1 MQDQISSEIEQ
12 LERLKAGDLD
22 AFEQLVEEHQD
33 KLINTCFRFVHSRQD
48 AEDVAQE
55 VFLAVHQSIDSFR
68 GQSKLSSWIF
78 RIAVTKSLDFV
89 RRANRKKRS
98 GRLKRVLGWVNDGEQ
113 AAIEPEESRSAL
125 DELADKERA
134 EILRGAV
141 DALPENQRI
150 AVNLHNYQ
158 GFRYTEVAQIM
169 ETSVSSV
176 ESLLHRARKNLE
188 KRLAHYFSKNF
199 DN

>member
-1 MQDQISSEIEQ
+1 MQDQESSQTEQ
-12 LERLKAGDLD
+12 IERLKAGDLD

-33 KLINTCFRFVHSRQD
+33 KLINTCYRFVHSKQD

-55 VFLAVHQSIDSFR
+55 VFLEVYQSIRGFR
-68 GQSKLSSWIF
+68 GQNKLSSWIY

-89 RRANRKKRS
+89 RRGNRKKRA
-98 GRLKRVLGWVNDGEQ
+98 GQFKRVLGWANDEGQ
-113 AAIEPEESRSAL
+113 ADIEPEESRTAL
-125 DELADKERA
+125 DELTEKERA
-134 EILRGAV
+134 EILQKAV
-141 DALPENQRI
+141 DALPENQRTAI
-150 AVNLHNYQ
+150 NLHNYQ

-188 KRLAHYFSKNF
+188 KRLSHYFSRNF
-199 DN
+199 DK

>member
-1 MQDQISSEIEQ
+1 M
-12 LERLKAGDLD
+12 
-22 AFEQLVEEHQD
+22 
-33 KLINTCFRFVHSRQD
+33 TC
-48 AEDVAQE
+48 E
-55 VFLAVHQSIDSFR
+55 
-68 GQSKLSSWIF
+68 
-78 RIAVTKSLDFV
+78 
-89 RRANRKKRS
+89 
-98 GRLKRVLGWVNDGEQ
+98 RVLGWANNGEQ
-113 AAIEPEESRSAL
+113 EAIEREESRSAL

-134 EILRGAV
+134 EILHRAV

-169 ETSVSSV
+169 DTSVSSV

-199 DN
+199 DK